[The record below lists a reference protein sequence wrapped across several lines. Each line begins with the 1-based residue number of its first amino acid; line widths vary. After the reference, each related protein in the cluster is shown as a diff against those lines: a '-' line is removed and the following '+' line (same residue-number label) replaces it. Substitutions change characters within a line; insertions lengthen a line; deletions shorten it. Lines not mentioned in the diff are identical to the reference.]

1 MGTATKS
8 MVACSVSRLAAW
20 APGVSTAEDW
30 DAWARGERTIG
41 GDDVPPLREMPAML
55 RRHAGPLGRMACEV
69 AYRVLDGASSVPM
82 VYASRHGDAARSVE
96 LLTDLAERA
105 PLSPTSF
112 SLSVHNAVA
121 GLFSIARHDR
131 ANIVALSAGEASAA
145 HGVIEAC
152 GLLAEGAPEVLLVV
166 VETAIPP
173 VYHAFDDIHSLPFA
187 WAWLVTAA
195 QDAPV
200 ELTWEHVPGAHA
212 APARLPEPAALDVLR
227 FFLRGDRELVHE
239 AASHRWRWS
248 RRA

>member
-1 MGTATKS
+1 MSTGAIA
-8 MVACSVSRLAAW
+8 MVGFSVTRCAAW
-20 APGVSTAEDW
+20 APGVSSPEEW
-30 DAWARGERTIG
+30 DAWARGERAVG
-41 GDDVPPLREMPAML
+41 GDDLPPLREMPAML
-55 RRHAGPLGRMACEV
+55 RRHAGRLGRMACDV
-69 AYRVLDGASSVPM
+69 AYRALDGATGVPM

-96 LLTDLAERA
+96 LLTDLAEGA

-121 GLFSIARHDR
+121 GLFSIARRDR

-152 GLLAEGAPEVLLVV
+152 GLIADGAPEVLLVV
-166 VETAIPP
+166 AESEIPP
-173 VYHAFDDIHSLPFA
+173 VHQAFDDIHSMPFA
-187 WAWLVTAA
+187 WAWLITAA

-200 ELTWEHVPGAHA
+200 ELTWERAPAHA

-227 FFLRGDRELVHE
+227 FWLRGDRDLVHE
-239 AASHRWRWS
+239 AGSHRWRWS